1 MTIVPS
7 DKNACVEKDCK
18 YYIAVRG
25 FTDCSY
31 KLMASSGSESVT
43 LSDGEPVKGSLTSDQ
58 QLEYSF
64 VYTSGNSSSI
74 ALDLDVGFASTL
86 SAYIT
91 LDNYPPT
98 LAYHQYWL
106 SSSNHRIIMGP
117 ADSEFLPCLSNRCVV
132 RMVLIGQGAYTLT
145 LTTGSTPKTLPYN
158 LPVTGS
164 LQQGQNVLYRTDFTI
179 ADSARAQL
187 MNSSL
192 HFMLTGPVS
201 AYLSCIPEGS
211 NKWPSATSHN
221 WTLTSNSFNS
231 LAVPLKTAFGIGCF
245 RDKKGAA
252 NVLVATVHADATGE
266 YSVQVQHDGSPSSPY
281 TSVSLTAGI
290 TYSGMVEDQSLE
302 YFTIRPDDINKNLR
316 YAYS

>member
-1 MTIVPS
+1 MTIDAS

-18 YYIAVRG
+18 YYISVRG

-31 KLMASSGSESVT
+31 KLTASAGSEAVA
-43 LSDGEPVKGSLTSDQ
+43 LSDGEPVKGSLTYNQ

-91 LDNYPPT
+91 LDNSRPT
-98 LAYHQYWL
+98 QAFHQYWL
-106 SSSNHRIIMGP
+106 SSSNPHIAMGP
-117 ADSEFLPCLSNRCVV
+117 ANPEFLPCLSARCVV
-132 RMVLIGQGAYTLT
+132 RMALIGQGAYTLT

-158 LPVTGS
+158 LPMTGF
-164 LQQGQNVLYRTDFTI
+164 LQQGQNALYRTDFTI

-192 HFMLTGPVS
+192 HFTLAGPAT
-201 AYLSCIPEGS
+201 AYLSCIPKGS
-211 NKWPSATSHN
+211 NKWPSAASHN
-221 WTLTSNSFNS
+221 WTLTSNSIS
-231 LAVPLKTAFGIGCF
+231 VLVLPLKIAFEVGCF

-252 NVLVATVHADATGE
+252 NVLVVVVHADATGA
-266 YSVQVQHDGSPSSPY
+266 YSVQVEHDGSPSSPY

-290 TYSGMVEDQSLE
+290 TYTGMVDDQSLK

-316 YAYS
+316 YAHS

>member
-1 MTIVPS
+1 MTIAPS
-7 DKNACVEKDCK
+7 DKDACIEKDCK
-18 YYIAVRG
+18 YYISVRG

-31 KLMASSGSESVT
+31 KLTASSGSESVA

-74 ALDLDVGFASTL
+74 ALNLDVGFASTL

-98 LAYHQYWL
+98 WAYHQYWL
-106 SSSNHRIIMGP
+106 SSSNPHITMGP
-117 ADSEFLPCLSNRCVV
+117 ANSEFLPCLGKRCVV
-132 RMVLIGQGAYTLT
+132 RMALIGQGAYTLT

-158 LPVTGS
+158 FPMTGF
-164 LQQGQNVLYRTDFTI
+164 LQQGQNDLYRTDFTI

-192 HFMLTGPVS
+192 HFMLTGPAT
-201 AYLSCIPEGS
+201 AYLSCITEGS

-221 WTLTSNSFNS
+221 WTLTSNSHN
-231 LAVPLKTAFGIGCF
+231 LLDVPLKIAFEMGCF

-252 NVLVATVHADATGE
+252 NVLVAAVHADATGA
-266 YSVQVQHDGSPSSPY
+266 YSVQVYHDGSPSSPY

-290 TYSGMVEDQSLE
+290 TYTGMVEDQNIE

>member
-1 MTIVPS
+1 M
-7 DKNACVEKDCK
+7 
-18 YYIAVRG
+18 RG

-31 KLMASSGSESVT
+31 KLTASSGSESVA
-43 LSDGEPVKGSLTSDQ
+43 LSDGEPVKGSLTSNQ

-74 ALDLDVGFASTL
+74 ALELVVGFASTL
-86 SAYIT
+86 TVYIT

-98 LAYHQYWL
+98 WAYHQYWL
-106 SSSNHRIIMGP
+106 SSSNPHITTGP
-117 ADSEFLPCLSNRCVV
+117 ASSEFLPCLSKRCVV
-132 RMVLIGQGAYTLT
+132 RMALIGQGAYTLT

-158 LPVTGS
+158 FPMTGF
-164 LQQGQNVLYRTDFTI
+164 LQQGENVLYRTDFTI

-192 HFMLTGPVS
+192 YFLLAGPAT

-211 NKWPSATSHN
+211 NKWPSATSHD
-221 WTLTSNSFNS
+221 WTLTSNSYNS
-231 LAVPLKTAFGIGCF
+231 LDVPLKIAFEIGCF
-245 RDKKGAA
+245 RDKKGTA
-252 NVLVATVHADATGE
+252 NVLVVAVHADATGA
-266 YSVQVQHDGSPSSPY
+266 YSVLVKHDGNPSSPY

-290 TYSGMVEDQSLE
+290 TYTGMVEYQSIE

-316 YAYS
+316 YAYSETLNN